1 MVNPGK
7 ALGRALIGSLFI
19 YGGRNAL
26 VNRQH
31 LTGLI
36 DNAQEQY
43 GVKEKVPATSEQLI
57 QAKLDRELLEEYEH
71 EFAEYGVDVHDE
83 EDMAALGITTPA
95 PKTEFIKFEAAL
107 KVLARRQKVK
117 AGQN

>member
-57 QAKLDRELLEEYEH
+57 QANGAGNIVGGRFLYK
-71 EFAEYGVDVHDE
+71 FPTPSVTA
-83 EDMAALGITTPA
+83 ITIDLTVERSIIVFRDTKPRLVQMQMQA
-95 PKTEFIKFEAAL
+95 SRL
-107 KVLARRQKVK
+107 RQY
-117 AGQN
+117 

>member
-1 MVNPGK
+1 MKNENT
-7 ALGRALIGSLFI
+7 GREPEGP
-19 YGGRNAL
+19 
-26 VNRQH
+26 
-31 LTGLI
+31 
-36 DNAQEQY
+36 D
-43 GVKEKVPATSEQLI
+43 EQLI

-71 EFAEYGVDVHDE
+71 EFAEFGVDVHDE
-83 EDMAALGITTPA
+83 DDMAALGITTPA